1 MRHIFH
7 LIANAHLDPVWLW
20 GWREGLNEG
29 IITCR
34 TILDLMDEFPELT
47 FVRGEAAIYRHIEEN
62 DPDTFRRIV
71 RQVEAGRWDIV
82 GGTEIQPDTNLA
94 STEVLA
100 RQFASGQSYFL
111 SRFGRAARVAWA
123 ADSFGHSAGLP
134 EIMAAAGMTG
144 FAFTRPFPDILPL
157 SRPAFWW
164 EAPSAARVLAYRP
177 PVGWYGTGRDETP
190 RRLDQLL
197 EAAGRDGLVNVGVFY
212 GLGDHGGGPTRR
224 HLREIRQWSDA
235 HPEVTVLHSGL
246 HRFFDALRAELGEA
260 GAPALEVVRG
270 ELNFTL
276 RGCYASVA
284 KLKFA
289 FRQTESAVSCSER
302 TDAVVRSALHQTP
315 SDMRETWRT
324 VLFNSF
330 HDILPGS
337 SIETAMEEQ
346 MASLGGALHEARRAE
361 LAALNAL
368 AHRVDTTVI
377 GAGPATAGPRTPPD
391 MPVSMP
397 VLVWNPHPWRFRGHV
412 EWEANMDY
420 RPIDAYKGR
429 PEKLP
434 LQVLD
439 PAGKPVPHQSVA
451 TDNALAWDVPWRK
464 RVVVPVD
471 LPPLGWSV
479 YQYGWMEG
487 AVAPESPGQTCSAS
501 TGEIT
506 NAIYGVSARPGAQGV
521 RILHRDREL
530 FEGGALTAIV
540 VEDPW
545 GSWGGP
551 DHGEPT
557 NLSVE
562 RELWRVTAVDVLEH
576 GPECSRLW
584 VRYVGRS
591 SHLELTFS
599 LYRGRE
605 AVDVAARLLW
615 NERQAR
621 LKLVLPIGM
630 EEAEFEVP
638 GGRVR
643 RAGFG
648 EVPAGSWVRAI
659 HGHGELGFASDSLSC
674 FDSSR
679 GALRVTVARA
689 SGYAMDGTTAMPAWR
704 TAVDRGELKFRF
716 LLNPGGEELP
726 FLAQALE
733 QPPMCTRVA
742 AKAGDLPRT
751 GSLAELSPSSLRLQ
765 ALKRAEDGKGLV
777 LRVQEMS
784 GRGVEATLR
793 WLGDTIPLGHVEANS
808 IVTWRLAAAVH
819 GGKAQRCSILET

>member
-1 MRHIFH
+1 MRHVFH
-7 LIANAHLDPVWLW
+7 LLANAHLDPVWLW

-34 TILDLMDEFPELT
+34 TILDLMDEHEELT

-71 RQVEAGRWDIV
+71 RQVEAGRWDVV

-94 STEVLA
+94 GTEVLA

-111 SRFGRAARVAWA
+111 SRFGRVARVAWA

-197 EAAGRDGLVNVGVFY
+197 EAAARDGLANVGVFH

-235 HPEVTVLHSGL
+235 HPEVKVVHSGL
-246 HRFFDALRAELGEA
+246 HRFFDALRAETSEPE
-260 GAPALEVVRG
+260 APALEVIRG

-284 KLKFA
+284 KLKSA
-289 FRQTESAVSCSER
+289 FRRTAAAVSGAER
-302 TDAVVRSALHQTP
+302 TDAVVRSALHQAP

-324 VLFNSF
+324 VLFNTF
-330 HDILPGS
+330 HDILPGT
-337 SIETAMEEQ
+337 SIETATEEQ
-346 MASLGGALHEARRAE
+346 IASLGGALSQAQRAE
-361 LAALNAL
+361 LSALNAL
-368 AHRVDTTVI
+368 AQRIDTTVI
-377 GAGPATAGPRTPPD
+377 AADIGAPPD
-391 MPVSMP
+391 MPASLP

-420 RPIDAYKGR
+420 RQIDAYKGR

-439 PAGKPVPHQSVA
+439 PSGTSVPFQSVA
-451 TDNALAWDVPWRK
+451 TDNALALDVPWRK

-479 YQYGWMEG
+479 YQYGWVEG
-487 AVAPESPGQTCSAS
+487 ALTPASPEPACSAS

-506 NAIYGVSARPGAQGV
+506 NAIFRVSAQPGAEGV
-521 RILHRDREL
+521 RIFHRGREL
-530 FEGGALTAIV
+530 FVGSALTAIV

-551 DHGEPT
+551 DHGEAT

-562 RELWRVTAVDVLEH
+562 RERWRICQVEVLER
-576 GPECSRLW
+576 GPERSSLW
-584 VRYVGRS
+584 VRYEGRS

-621 LKLVLPIGM
+621 LKLVMPIGM
-630 EEAEFEVP
+630 EGAEFDVP
-638 GGRVR
+638 GARVR

-648 EVPAGSWVRAI
+648 EVPAGSWVRAFRK
-659 HGHGELGFASDSLSC
+659 GEELGFASDSLSC
-674 FDSSR
+674 FDSSH

-689 SGYAMDGTTAMPAWR
+689 SGYAMDGTGPMPAWR
-704 TAVDRGELKFRF
+704 AAVDRGELKFRF
-716 LLNPGGEELP
+716 LLNPGGAELS

-733 QPPMCTRVA
+733 QQPVCTLVA
-742 AKAGDLPRT
+742 ATAGDLPRT
-751 GSLAELSPSSLRLQ
+751 GSLAELFPATLRLL
-765 ALKRAEDGKGLV
+765 ALKRAEDGKDLV
-777 LRVQEMS
+777 LRVQES
-784 GRGVEATLR
+784 VGHAADATLL
-793 WLGDTIPLGHVEANS
+793 WLGETVPLGLVQANS
-808 IVTWRLAAAVH
+808 VATWRLQDGTH
-819 GGKAQRCSILET
+819 GCKARRCSILEG